1 MRFRVCLCG
10 KGIACPLKNVDEIQF
25 LITQFRS
32 ETRDFQIKWDAD
44 QNVALE
50 RRVPFVMKIRFDT
63 AENEL
68 SQFFSAGVLL
78 VVLRNLIIKFLES
91 PSQFVGKMILL
102 VMEFLKS
109 ERRNYFS
116 GCKVS

>member
-68 SQFFSAGVLL
+68 SQFFFCWRTARGISKFDNKI
-78 VVLRNLIIKFLES
+78 LRISKSICWKND
-91 PSQFVGKMILL
+91 FVGH
-102 VMEFLKS
+102 E
-109 ERRNYFS
+109 
-116 GCKVS
+116 VS